1 MSIVA
6 EDSAL
11 SRPENGRRRR
21 MVLIIALIP
30 ASLCGALLLV
40 LVIAPGI
47 SAAGGCGG
55 G

>member
-1 MSIVA
+1 MSIFV
-6 EDSAL
+6 EDPAP
-11 SRPENGRRRR
+11 SRRDNRRRT
-21 MVLIIALIP
+21 MLTV
-30 ASLCGALLLV
+30 ALLAAFLGGVVLFV